1 MDEDRMRRR
10 DGQQRPDHGT
20 GDRREAPAAPGEGP
34 GAQPAAPAD
43 ERAVAGA
50 PEATGGGSDLDAGP
64 RRPLREE
71 EAPGF
76 ASLSGPAAGARG
88 GAAWEGGGPRP
99 PEPDEAAAAYAEV
112 ALPVP
117 LPDPLTYAVPAGWSA
132 LAVPGVRVRA
142 RLGKRLLIGIVVGR
156 RDEPP
161 AGVAVRWLEG
171 LLDREPV
178 LGPDLLALAR
188 FTADYY
194 LAPIGEVLR
203 TMLPGDLEPWGDRR
217 VWLTDRGALA
227 LPRGDAE
234 RAVLEALRQ
243 GGRVTVSELQARLG
257 LPDLDATLADL
268 EAAGRIAGEESHT
281 RPGRPGRSPRYVA
294 AVELAPHLGDARAPA
309 AGDPAAARRAAAGR
323 SAQGLAVV
331 EYLAAVGRPATA
343 AEVMAAAGCGS
354 GVLKRLVSRGVLRQ
368 FTQVEKLSL
377 DRHRLPPLPSPQA
390 AAPPGQQPGT
400 AAATG
405 AGPAATDADSTAPA
419 ETGIRVAGPES
430 AGPGGAS
437 QLEAGTAGAGPPV
450 RGADSA
456 SPAAA
461 GTSTASQGGPGA
473 AGPAAAGHEPPL
485 FRLRPD
491 QEAAVAAVVAAISAR
506 RFQPMLLRGITGS
519 GKTEVY
525 LRAAAAALAQGRS
538 AILLVPEIALV
549 PALARAVIERF
560 GERLAILHSGLG
572 AGERNQEWERVR
584 RGEAMVVLGPRSAL
598 FAPVADLG
606 LLVVD
611 EEQDPAYKQELT
623 PRYHAR
629 DLALVRGR
637 GAAAVT
643 LLVSATPSL
652 ESRHNVERGKL
663 GLLTLTARVGQGSLP
678 EGILVDLRQEEG
690 VRRRPGDVHFS
701 ARLRR
706 EIALSLAAGE
716 QVILLRNRRGYAPM
730 LLCRACG
737 EAMRCPDCGLP
748 RTYHRRAR
756 RLLCHYCGSAINAP
770 EVCPSCSE
778 NALEPIGAGTERVEE
793 DFREIFPGV
802 AVDVLDRDATRRPGG
817 LAAVLERFERGDT
830 RVLVGTQMV
839 SKGHHFPR
847 VSLTAVLAADSY
859 LSFPDFRAVERTYNL
874 LTQVAGRAGRGERP
888 GRVVIQTFHPDHYA
902 VQAALTGDDAAFV
915 EEEMRFRRAFHYPP
929 FTRMVQLLV
938 RDRKRERA
946 AAGIQELA
954 DALVAHPLGRAVRL
968 TGPAP
973 APFERLRGEWR
984 FQLLARAADFRDLHR
999 LLVEVLPKSPAYDLT
1014 IDIDPQQLL

>member
-1 MDEDRMRRR
+1 VNARN
-10 DGQQRPDHGT
+10 GQQPEDSS
-20 GDRREAPAAPGEGP
+20 PAAPPGE
-34 GAQPAAPAD
+34 AANGKKPQ
-43 ERAVAGA
+43 ELQGRQQ
-50 PEATGGGSDLDAGP
+50 
-64 RRPLREE
+64 RQ

-76 ASLSGPAAGARG
+76 APAGA
-88 GAAWEGGGPRP
+88 AAF
-99 PEPDEAAAAYAEV
+99 YAEV

-117 LPDPLTYAVPAGWSA
+117 LPDPLIYAVPPGWQGI
-132 LAVPGVRVRA
+132 AVPGVRTRVRIGNR
-142 RLGKRLLIGIVVGR
+142 RLVGIVVGR

-161 AGVAVRWLEG
+161 PGVAVRWLDG
-171 LLDREPV
+171 VLDREPV
-178 LGPDLLALAR
+178 LGADLLALAR
-188 FTADYY
+188 FTAEYY
-194 LAPIGEVLR
+194 LAPLGEVLR
-203 TMLPGDLEPWGDRR
+203 TMLPADLEPWGDRR
-217 VWLTDRGALA
+217 VWLTDGGALA
-227 LPRGDAE
+227 PPRDGLE
-234 RAVLEALRQ
+234 SLVIEALRE
-243 GGRVTVSELQARLG
+243 GGRLTVSDLQARLG
-257 LPDLDATLADL
+257 LPDLDPVLAGL
-268 EAAGRIAGEESHT
+268 EAAGRVAGEDT
-281 RPGRPGRSPRYVA
+281 RASQGRSPRYVQ
-294 AVELAPHLGDARAPA
+294 AVELAPTLAAA
-309 AGDPAAARRAAAGR
+309 AGDRATRLAAAGR

-331 EYLAAVGRPATA
+331 DYLAAVGRPATT
-343 AEVMAAAGCGS
+343 AEVMVAAGCGA
-354 GVLKRLVSRGVLRQ
+354 GVVTRLVSRGVLRR
-368 FTQVEKLSL
+368 FTQVERLSL
-377 DRHRLPPLPSPQA
+377 DRHRLPSRA
-390 AAPPGQQPGT
+390 AA
-400 AAATG
+400 A
-405 AGPAATDADSTAPA
+405 
-419 ETGIRVAGPES
+419 
-430 AGPGGAS
+430 
-437 QLEAGTAGAGPPV
+437 L
-450 RGADSA
+450 

-461 GTSTASQGGPGA
+461 AGEAAPGTAPSEPFAVHRPFGA
-473 AGPAAAGHEPPL
+473 AGEPP

-491 QEAAVAAVVAAISAR
+491 QESAVAAVVDAIASR
-506 RFQPMLLRGITGS
+506 RFAPILLRGMTGS

-549 PALARAVIERF
+549 PALAREVLERF

-572 AGERNQEWERVR
+572 MGERNQEWERVR

-637 GAAAVT
+637 SAGAVT

-663 GLLTLTARVGQGSLP
+663 GALELTARVGQGALP

-690 VRRRPGDVHFS
+690 VRRRPGDVCFS

-706 EIALSLAAGE
+706 EIEVSLAAGE

-756 RLLCHYCGSAINAP
+756 RLLCHYCGQAINAP
-770 EVCPSCSE
+770 EVCPVCSE
-778 NALEPIGAGTERVEE
+778 AALEPIGAGTERVEE

-802 AVDVLDRDATRRPGG
+802 AVDVLDRDTTRRPGG

-830 RVLVGTQMV
+830 HVLIGTQMV

-847 VSLTAVLAADSY
+847 VSLTAVLTADTY

-874 LTQVAGRAGRGERP
+874 LTQVAGRAGRGDRP

-902 VQAALTGDDAAFV
+902 IQAALTGDDAAFHA
-915 EEEMRFRRAFHYPP
+915 EEMRFRRVFHYPP
-929 FTRMVQLLV
+929 YTRMVQLLV

-946 AAGIQELA
+946 QAGIQELA
-954 DALVAHPLGRAVRL
+954 DALVAHPLGRGVRL

-984 FQLLARAADFRDLHR
+984 FQLLARAASIRDLHR
-999 LLVEVLPKSPAYDLT
+999 LLVEALPKNPPYDVT
-1014 IDIDPQQLL
+1014 VDVDPQQLM

>member
-1 MDEDRMRRR
+1 VSARNGQPPED
-10 DGQQRPDHGT
+10 PSAAAALALHAADHGT
-20 GDRREAPAAPGEGP
+20 TPRARTAAAPERPPATPAAPAAPSGELSGRQ
-34 GAQPAAPAD
+34 GGREQHEAAGFAPA
-43 ERAVAGA
+43 G
-50 PEATGGGSDLDAGP
+50 
-64 RRPLREE
+64 
-71 EAPGF
+71 
-76 ASLSGPAAGARG
+76 
-88 GAAWEGGGPRP
+88 
-99 PEPDEAAAAYAEV
+99 EAAFYAEV

-117 LPDPLTYAVPAGWSA
+117 LPDPLIYAVPQGWQGI
-132 LAVPGVRVRA
+132 AVPGVRTRVRIGN
-142 RLGKRLLIGIVVGR
+142 RRLIGIVVGR

-161 AGVAVRWLEG
+161 PGVAVRWLDAV
-171 LLDREPV
+171 LDREPV
-178 LGPDLLALAR
+178 LGADLLALAR

-194 LAPIGEVLR
+194 LAPLGEVLR
-203 TMLPGDLEPWGDRR
+203 SMLPADLEPWGDRR
-217 VWLTDRGALA
+217 VWLTDGGALA
-227 LPRGDAE
+227 PPRDDLE
-234 RAVLEALRQ
+234 SLVIEALRE
-243 GGRVTVSELQARLG
+243 GGRVTVSDLQARLG
-257 LPDLDATLADL
+257 LPDLDPVLAEL
-268 EAAGRIAGEESHT
+268 EAAGRIAGEDT
-281 RPGRPGRSPRYVA
+281 RASQGRSPRYVQ
-294 AVELAPHLGDARAPA
+294 AVELAPALAAA
-309 AGDPAAARRAAAGR
+309 AGDRAARLAAAGR
-323 SAQGLAVV
+323 SPQGLAVV
-331 EYLAAVGRPATA
+331 DYLAAVGRPATT
-343 AEVMAAAGCGS
+343 AEVMVAAGCGA
-354 GVLKRLVSRGVLRQ
+354 GVVTRLVSRGVLRR
-368 FTQVEKLSL
+368 FTQVERLSL
-377 DRHRLPPLPSPQA
+377 DRHRLPSRA
-390 AAPPGQQPGT
+390 AGPGS

-405 AGPAATDADSTAPA
+405 EAAPGAPGSDAF
-419 ETGIRVAGPES
+419 
-430 AGPGGAS
+430 
-437 QLEAGTAGAGPPV
+437 
-450 RGADSA
+450 
-456 SPAAA
+456 AA
-461 GTSTASQGGPGA
+461 G
-473 AGPAAAGHEPPL
+473 EPP

-491 QEAAVAAVVAAISAR
+491 QEGAVAAVVDAIASR
-506 RFQPMLLRGITGS
+506 RFTPILLRGMTGS

-549 PALARAVIERF
+549 PALAREVLERF

-572 AGERNQEWERVR
+572 MGERNQEWERVR

-637 GAAAVT
+637 SAGAAT

-663 GLLTLTARVGQGSLP
+663 GALELTARVGQGALP

-706 EIALSLAAGE
+706 EIEVSLAAGE

-756 RLLCHYCGSAINAP
+756 RLLCHYCGLAINAP
-770 EVCPSCSE
+770 EVCPVCSE
-778 NALEPIGAGTERVEE
+778 AALEPIGAGTERVEE

-830 RVLVGTQMV
+830 RVLIGTQMV

-847 VSLTAVLAADSY
+847 VSLTAVLTADTY

-902 VQAALTGDDAAFV
+902 IQAALTGDDATFV
-915 EEEMRFRRAFHYPP
+915 AEEMRFRRVFHYPP
-929 FTRMVQLLV
+929 YTRMVQLLV

-946 AAGIQELA
+946 QAGVQELA
-954 DALVAHPLGRAVRL
+954 DALVAHPLGRGVRL

-984 FQLLARAADFRDLHR
+984 FQLLARAASNRDLHR
-999 LLVEVLPKSPAYDLT
+999 LLVEALPKNPPYDLT
-1014 IDIDPQQLL
+1014 VDVDPQQLM